1 MYIIYGLTITF
12 VSDENDIILVDSHL
26 HSPKGTS
33 LAQSQCSDIEEL
45 LNWLKLKLSTT
56 VNLHTVTFIIII
68 IICT

>member
-12 VSDENDIILVDSHL
+12 VSDENDIILEDSHL

-45 LNWLKLKLSTT
+45 LNWLK
-56 VNLHTVTFIIII
+56 
-68 IICT
+68 